1 VETLG
6 KRIKYYR
13 EQLGLSQIGLSE
25 KTNVSQASIARIE
38 SGIQKNLKRET
49 MRKLA
54 AGLGVSLTQ
63 LMEPSMTVREE
74 EASYNATRMIPVAR
88 ARDIGSLK
96 DINTLSKKADTFEP
110 SLSADKNAFYLEVT
124 SDLMSGPVIE
134 VGDMIL
140 VEPSAE
146 IKEGDMV
153 IYLSPTKRCLGKI
166 YYHHNNLLI
175 QPLNQDIPPIM
186 LKKRD
191 KTKYRIG
198 IFRIREIRKKYGV
211 TFADR

>member
-1 VETLG
+1 METLG

-63 LMEPSMTVREE
+63 LMEPFMMVREE
-74 EASYNATRMIPVAR
+74 EASYNATRMLPV

-96 DINTLSKKADTFEP
+96 DINTLAKKADTFEP

-134 VGDMIL
+134 AGDMIL

-153 IYLSPTKRCLGKI
+153 FYLSPEKKCVGKV
-166 YYHHNNLLI
+166 YYHLNNLLI
-175 QPLNQDIPPIM
+175 QPLNRDMPPIM
-186 LKKRD
+186 FRKRD
-191 KTKYRIG
+191 KARYHIA
-198 IFRIREIRKKYGV
+198 IFRIREIRK
-211 TFADR
+211 